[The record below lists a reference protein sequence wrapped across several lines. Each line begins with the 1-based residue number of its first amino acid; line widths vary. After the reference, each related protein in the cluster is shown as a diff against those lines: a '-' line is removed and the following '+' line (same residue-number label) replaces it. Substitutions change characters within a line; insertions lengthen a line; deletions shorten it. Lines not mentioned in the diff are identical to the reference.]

1 MPDPSAT
8 TTAIPDVAVAIVSY
22 NTREVLRDCL
32 RTVVANAPAQIVV
45 ADNGSTDGSVQMVRA
60 EFPSARVLVDESN
73 PGYGAAANH
82 AVAACDAP
90 YVLLLNSDTLLP
102 AGALAPLREY
112 MEGHPRV
119 GMMGP
124 RLRHG
129 DGSLHRSCFA
139 FPSATFLVVEQSPL
153 RTIARW
159 IPPMRR
165 HFFIDSEPEA
175 PRAVPWVYGAALMLR
190 RSAFEA
196 VGGYDPSFYM
206 YYEEVD
212 LAYRLAQ
219 AGWETHVAPV
229 AEITHLGGAST
240 SRVWAPM
247 KEQNF
252 RSLIRFG
259 AYHMSRRRSRR
270 LAVTL
275 EALIRAKARVES
287 ARRLLV
293 RDAARRRELAETAAF
308 WRQLSRVRFTR
319 ELEEMRSAR
328 ASAVRDATAEPASRA
343 AHV

>member
-1 MPDPSAT
+1 MADPSAT
-8 TTAIPDVAVAIVSY
+8 PSAVPDVAVAIVSY
-22 NTREVLRDCL
+22 NTRDILRDCL
-32 RTVVANAPAQIVV
+32 RTVVANGPSQIVV
-45 ADNGSTDGSVQMVRA
+45 ADNGSTDGSAEMVRA
-60 EFPSARVLVDESN
+60 EFPSARVVVDEGN

-102 AGALAPLREY
+102 AGTLAPLREY
-112 MEGHPRV
+112 MESHPRAAMV
-119 GMMGP
+119 GP

-153 RTIARW
+153 RALARW
-159 IPPMRR
+159 IPPLRR
-165 HFFIDSEPEA
+165 HYFIDWEPDA
-175 PRAVPWVYGAALMLR
+175 PRVVPWVYGAALMLR
-190 RSAFEA
+190 RTAFES
-196 VGGYDPSFYM
+196 VGGYDPAFYM

-259 AYHMSRRRSRR
+259 AHHMSRARSRR

-293 RDAARRRELAETAAF
+293 RDPARRHELGETAAF
-308 WRQLSRVRFTR
+308 WRHLSRVPFTR
-319 ELEEMRSAR
+319 ELEQMRLAR
-328 ASAVRDATAEPASRA
+328 ASVVRDAAAGPAARA